1 MGMSCMRVVL
11 GCGAEDVARK
21 VGGFVA
27 AVSHVSWVVIHSVAR
42 VDGWIVSAA
51 GAIATFAFCRNSF
64 PWPLHGCLFNLAI
77 FAPSPYVTGAV
88 IFPLAAAPW
97 ATALA
102 STWWR
107 PPPLWYPTVRQ
118 PRRRRGMMSSGST
131 ACRWGGSY
139 CSVRIWEHMMSS
151 GINACRSG
159 PVVVYVVE
167 K

>member
-1 MGMSCMRVVL
+1 MSEEHMHACTNFGAAPGFMHGVVMRMRDRQTNL
-11 GCGAEDVARK
+11 MNL
-21 VGGFVA
+21 
-27 AVSHVSWVVIHSVAR
+27 
-42 VDGWIVSAA
+42 SAA

-159 PVVVYVVE
+159 PVV
-167 K
+167 